1 MLNCKIAMAAAV
13 LGAYGLNAAD
23 VTFPNS
29 DGQGDLASPASW
41 GLAEL
46 PDSTN
51 RIAFTKGGGNVTLT
65 ATEDIDFAGIYHNG
79 ESRAI
84 TLDMRNEKTGANPG
98 PRKINLTGA
107 IGFGTSWQ
115 AKLYIKGGEWNLNG
129 KSITLFKTYSDVAG
143 LRLGI
148 SDGACIYGVGD
159 LVAGIWGD
167 RVARTDI
174 AGEGTVVTASTF
186 KVGFYDSNNDIANLT
201 DGASL
206 VVTGTS
212 NGTLKIA
219 DGNSSNCVFVISNNA
234 NFVKSNSSFNYLSG
248 KRGGNCLRVLEGAT
262 ATVSGSSYLGHADD
276 PANCASSHNNTILVS
291 GTSAVTNSSLS
302 VGDIYLGSMTGVD
315 SSTFNTNNCIV
326 VRDGARFK
334 AGIIRLFGA
343 RNGIVVSN
351 AVVSLT
357 GGSGIV
363 CGNTSRGCTNC
374 FVRLQGDHPELI
386 HSSSLNGNAAFNNSF
401 HFIYDLPPDGYA
413 AGIVPVRLNKWL
425 QMFDSTEF
433 VFNGIEE
440 MQASMRR
447 RRVSKASYLVFAATA
462 GVNASQSG
470 VPQSCLDRCNSNLPQ
485 GAELTGDS
493 GRTRLYLTVQS
504 LAGTMMI
511 FR

>member
-1 MLNCKIAMAAAV
+1 MSNTRV
-13 LGAYGLNAAD
+13 LFCAWVLASLGLQAID
-23 VTFPNS
+23 VTFPNT
-29 DGQGDLASPASW
+29 DGRGDLASPASW

-51 RIAFTKGGGNVTLT
+51 RVAFGKAGGNVTLT
-65 ATEDIDFAGIYHNG
+65 ASEDIDFAGIYHNG

-98 PRKINLTGA
+98 PRKINMTGD

-129 KSITLFKTYSDVAG
+129 KSITLFKAYSDVAG

-148 SDGACIYGVGD
+148 SDGARVYGVGS

-186 KVGFYDSNNDIANLT
+186 RVGHFDSNNDIATLT

-206 VVTGTS
+206 VLTGTG

-234 NFVKSNSSFNYLSG
+234 NFVKINSSFNYLSG
-248 KRGGNCLRVLEGAT
+248 KGGGNCLRVLDGST
-262 ATVSGSSYLGHADD
+262 ATVSGSSYLGHADEL
-276 PANCASSHNNTILVS
+276 ANCAKSHNNTILVS

-302 VGDIYLGSMTGVD
+302 MGDIYLGSMSGVD

-326 VRDGARFK
+326 VRDGAEFK
-334 AGIIRLFGA
+334 TGIIRVFGA

-386 HSSSLNGNAAFNNSF
+386 HSSSLSGNAVFTGSF

-425 QMFDSTEF
+425 QMNGSTEF

-447 RRVSKASYLVFAATA
+447 RRVPKASYTVFM
-462 GVNASQSG
+462 ASGGINVSPSG
-470 VPQSCLDRCNSNLPQ
+470 VPQSCLDRCNANLPQ
-485 GAELTGDS
+485 GAELTSNS
-493 GRTRLYLTVQS
+493 GRTILYLTVQS

>member
-1 MLNCKIAMAAAV
+1 MSDTRIIFCALV
-13 LGAYGLNAAD
+13 LASQGLWAID
-23 VTFPNS
+23 VTFPNA

-51 RIAFTKGGGNVTLT
+51 RVAFGKAGGNVTLT
-65 ATEDIDFAGIYHNG
+65 ASEDIDFAGIYHNG

-98 PRKINLTGA
+98 PRKINMTGP

-129 KSITLFKTYSDVAG
+129 KSITLFKAYSNVDG

-167 RVARTDI
+167 KVARTDI
-174 AGEGTVVTASTF
+174 AGEGTVVTAATF
-186 KVGFYDSNNDIANLT
+186 KVGYYDSNNDIATLT

-206 VVTGTS
+206 VLTGTG

-219 DGNSSNCVFVISNNA
+219 DGNSSNCGFVISNNA

-248 KRGGNCLRVLEGAT
+248 KKGNNYLRVLDGST
-262 ATVSGSSYLGHADD
+262 AIIRGSSYLGHADD
-276 PANCASSHNNTILVS
+276 PANCAGSHNNTILVS
-291 GTSAVTNSSLS
+291 GASAVTNSNLS

-326 VRDGARFK
+326 VRGGAEFR
-334 AGIIRLFGA
+334 AGVIRLFGS

-351 AVVSLT
+351 AVVTLT
-357 GGSGIV
+357 GGSGIES
-363 CGNTSRGCTNC
+363 GNSSRGCTNC
-374 FVRLQGDHPELI
+374 FVRLQGNSPRLI
-386 HSSSLNGNAAFNNSF
+386 HSSTLTGNSSFDKSF

-413 AGIVPVRLNKWL
+413 AGIVPVRLERWSK
-425 QMFDSTEF
+425 MASSTEF

-447 RRVSKASYLVFAATA
+447 RHVSKTTYTVFMASG
-462 GVNASQSG
+462 GVNDSPSG
-470 VPQSCLDRCNSNLPQ
+470 VPQSCLDRCNLNLPQ
-485 GAELTGDS
+485 GAKLTGNS
-493 GRTRLYLTVQS
+493 GRTALYLTVES
-504 LAGTMMI
+504 LAGTLMI